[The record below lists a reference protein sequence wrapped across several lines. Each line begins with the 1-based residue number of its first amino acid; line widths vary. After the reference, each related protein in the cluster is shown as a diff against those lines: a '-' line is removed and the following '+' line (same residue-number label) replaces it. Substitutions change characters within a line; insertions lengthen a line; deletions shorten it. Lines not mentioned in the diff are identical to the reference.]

1 MLLKSNTA
9 ANGRAIGVHIKDG
22 KEDADAFSSRFQKFL
37 FVDFL
42 NVGNGAICR
51 CDDSALIGGIGAVWI
66 AKKSDGVEN
75 QRDKKKREPPRN
87 QRTPDRQ
94 DKQNGKDP
102 ASFEE
107 GLKAHNFAV
116 IFRPKKGAVKP
127 AKTESEKTEQ
137 RPQ

>member
-37 FVDFL
+37 FVQFL
-42 NVGNGAICR
+42 KVGNEAIR
-51 CDDSALIGGIGAVWI
+51 RREEGKLVSGIGAVKN
-66 AKKSDGVEN
+66 AKKSDCVKK
-75 QRDKKKREPPRN
+75 QPHKKKPEPPRN

-107 GLKAHNFAV
+107 GLKAH
-116 IFRPKKGAVKP
+116 
-127 AKTESEKTEQ
+127 
-137 RPQ
+137 